1 MFTWWTNTPTP
12 YLLKIPVKIVVSTL
26 PQLWWKY
33 GRPFGVLIWKKNDFG
48 LVIQGK
54 SGSATIDHY
63 QYFSWRGEE
72 KDTWSW
78 SGSLE
83 IVVSDFIKGF
93 RICSGQHSL
102 RLSFDH
108 PKPWF
113 RLARGPSWG
122 SQALRW
128 RISGKLL
135 PSTVVLRGKWYEFYV
150 DTGHHLSLYHWGYMC
165 HRNSI
170 GNSYLH
176 VEGVLSQGYI
186 YI

>member
-54 SGSATIDHY
+54 SGSATVDHY

-102 RLSFDH
+102 RLFWS
-108 PKPWF
+108 PKTLVSLSS
-113 RLARGPSWG
+113 R
-122 SQALRW
+122 
-128 RISGKLL
+128 
-135 PSTVVLRGKWYEFYV
+135 TVVGFPSFEVKNQRKTASLNGRVTWKMIWVSCGYRAPFEFISLRVYV
-150 DTGHHLSLYHWGYMC
+150 SQKLNWKLIFTCG
-165 HRNSI
+165 RSI
-170 GNSYLH
+170 IA
-176 VEGVLSQGYI
+176 GV
-186 YI
+186 